1 MRSARAPTTL
11 PKFWRPKTP
20 PATIRTARIVHWD
33 LVDRFTKGAATRD
46 DLWDWIETGFTY
58 SQMMRMLA
66 EDGAEF
72 TDEAMQ
78 AIAAQ
83 LESYPAVI
91 ARSNRTGRIA
101 FTGPEL
107 QTARAAAEV
116 MDGLI
121 GMDRHGIAL
130 RAAQWSQ
137 TQMDKLR
144 GKA

>member
-1 MRSARAPTTL
+1 MRTPLRGPL

-20 PATIRTARIVHWD
+20 AATIRTARIVHWD
-33 LVDRFTKGAATRD
+33 LLDRFTNGTATRD

-58 SQMMRMLA
+58 SQIMRMLA
-66 EDGAEF
+66 EDGSAF
-72 TDEAMQ
+72 TDESMQ
-78 AIAAQ
+78 AVAAQ
-83 LESYPAVI
+83 LESYPEVI

-107 QTARAAAEV
+107 QAARAAASV
-116 MDGLI
+116 MDELI

-130 RAAQWSQ
+130 RAAQWSEI
-137 TQMDKLR
+137 QMDKLR